1 MADIKKEDVEQFL
14 KIRDS
19 MDESNKIARD
29 FYQTLEDTFDLAK
42 KLNRAY
48 GETYDKLNKEQ
59 QKLRGID
66 AEILLHTRQIESNN
80 AQISALT
87 AQIAE
92 DEKEIAQ
99 LARQELSLTAQIS
112 EIKAEIADMVRQ
124 EKEIESALNSELKKQ
139 EVLEQHILK
148 TKYTL
153 KRIDDDILKNANER
167 FQLGLQIA
175 ENARL
180 QTDLAAE
187 LQSTSDYHER
197 AIIEERIHKAKIQAA
212 LLSKKNTESEKT
224 QNALL
229 QERESVGK
237 RLIKQQDAYEDS
249 VRKAELFADNFNA
262 AKKRRLELEGVSA
275 NLEEDLKKTQKD
287 RMGIEERLGQMVAQR
302 TALQEDTKKRE
313 YRLNNLH
320 EERAKLLGKINKL
333 QAQLN
338 LLKLIQM
345 AYERFVALDKA
356 AEDFRRTTGFTVG
369 QMAHIRKYA
378 EEINVQFADMG
389 VSIEQAYK
397 SAAAL
402 ANVFGRA
409 SLISKDAMMNVS
421 LLSQNLGVAEEVS
434 AQVLENFMGIG
445 KSSEAAAFDTIKL
458 GSVLSE
464 KTGVPFAKVMDDV
477 AKASETTINMIG
489 GSPAK
494 LMKAAIAARALG
506 LDINKIAASQRKLL
520 DFTSSINDELELSA
534 LLGKSISF
542 QKARQLAYEG
552 KSDEALKATLET
564 VKKSGDFEKMNVYQ
578 REQLAKAAGME
589 LKDLS
594 KALAVE
600 KQRDEI
606 LNGAD
611 EEKRQQLLM
620 QEEELKKMKERSEE
634 DEKDLIRQNQK
645 ALAQQKMQ
653 GVMTKLKNIMDSLSI
668 AFADILEPVI
678 TALSDFVV
686 PLFKAM
692 VAVLKVTIIPLLK
705 YMVIPLQKIGE
716 YVGDIGKSFEG
727 WSESAKMIGGGVG
740 LLGILFAGKL
750 GFGGIGKALS
760 GSFGLLKT
768 GLSKIP
774 GLGGLGSAGKAVEG
788 ASKIGKSGGG
798 LGSSLGKGIAT
809 FMKYV
814 AKGISYFGNTNVL
827 KGALGI
833 ALVGASIIP
842 FAFAMKMFADVD
854 WSAVGIGAL
863 ALVGFTAAAFGL
875 GLLLSTGAGAVV
887 FGAGV
892 LGIAALGMALIP
904 FGVAAIAAGFGIKLL
919 GEGISGAVDPIL
931 RLSEID
937 LTKTALGIGAI
948 GAALAAFG
956 AGSAGAGLGSFVGNL
971 LGGDPI
977 AKMER
982 LAKVGPD
989 LLITASAINMLS
1001 SAFQKFNEV
1010 DAFAKSIDVL
1020 TVSIGKMND
1029 ELEKTSLL
1037 KLTAI
1042 AAMTAASNI
1051 TGGGG
1056 GATAGGTG
1064 GGDGIVE
1071 KLDAIH
1077 EALVGGKVAVYV
1089 DGIKVSKA
1097 IAQTS

>member
-1 MADIKKEDVEQFL
+1 MADDDKKRFEEYESFRKSRQASESDFIDQLEQQL
-14 KIRDS
+14 DIGKQISNQYRETVKSLDKVNDRMDKTKEAIRIQNRIIADNNIKIRD
-19 MDESNKIARD
+19 I
-29 FYQTLEDTFDLAK
+29 
-42 KLNRAY
+42 
-48 GETYDKLNKEQ
+48 G
-59 QKLRGID
+59 
-66 AEILLHTRQIESNN
+66 
-80 AQISALT
+80 
-87 AQIAE
+87 
-92 DEKEIAQ
+92 
-99 LARQELSLTAQIS
+99 
-112 EIKAEIADMVRQ
+112 
-124 EKEIESALNSELKKQ
+124 KEIEKNKDRISQIGELESENNTRIASERKLIENTSNNIVKTMQTLARVSNDLTKQ
-139 EVLEQHILK
+139 ESIRNQLTKDAENNANTRADIAKRLLDINKNIAYAEENGLDTGEAYETLLKSRQEFLDQESKLK
-148 TKYTL
+148 TK
-153 KRIDDDILKNANER
+153 
-167 FQLGLQIA
+167 GLLLDKQFSQSEQITNGLMVEKQELLDRQIKQ
-175 ENARL
+175 ENAI
-180 QTDLAAE
+180 AAA
-187 LQSTSDYHER
+187 QGR
-197 AIIEERIHKAKIQAA
+197 IEA
-212 LLSKKNTESEKT
+212 LESNSINLSKEK
-224 QNALL
+224 
-229 QERESVGK
+229 
-237 RLIKQQDAYEDS
+237 
-249 VRKAELFADNFNA
+249 
-262 AKKRRLELEGVSA
+262 LELENKNV
-275 NLEEDLKKTQKD
+275 E
-287 RMGIEERLGQMVAQR
+287 LGKQQV
-302 TALQEDTKKRE
+302 ALQEENKKRQQDKE
-313 YRLNNLH
+313 VK
-320 EERAKLLGKINKL
+320 ERMLVKLAELRNKL
-333 QAQLN
+333 GAQLI
-338 LLKLIQM
+338 LWKMVQM
-345 AYERFVALDKA
+345 AYDRFVALDKA

-534 LLGKSISF
+534 LLGKSVSF

-564 VKKSGDFEKMNVYQ
+564 VKKAGDFEKMNVYQ

-668 AFADILEPVI
+668 AFADVLEPVI

-686 PLFKAM
+686 PLFK
-692 VAVLKVTIIPLLK
+692 VIVGVLKFTIIPLFKLMAYPLK
-705 YMVIPLQKIGE
+705 VIGE
-716 YVGDIGKSFEG
+716 GVGWIGKQLDSWLETTKPVKETFKEISDWLDTTAG
-727 WSESAKMIGGGVG
+727 KVTKFLVGGG
-740 LLGILFAGKL
+740 LLGLFLAGKL

-774 GLGGLGSAGKAVEG
+774 GLGGLGGAGKAVEG